1 MVCRPH
7 PYPPHP
13 CPLMRSKHQNGVHPS
28 LLLSPPL
35 LTHSPL
41 SDRESKTAP
50 CFPHHL
56 STSPVTTIPP
66 NWSRVCVFGAP
77 PALSPTPC
85 PTSLLPLP
93 GPPSLCPPSHPARRD
108 PGGQALGYKAAGVM
122 GWRWEVWDS
131 CSLSYWVSIGT
142 RWSINNYYRPSKNIV
157 MNYRF
162 FIDLEGLQKPQKND
176 FGNLRKT
183 IFVFKKRF

>member
-13 CPLMRSKHQNGVHPS
+13 SPLMRSKRPNRVHPS

-41 SDRESKTAP
+41 SDRESKTDP
-50 CFPHHL
+50 CFPHA
-56 STSPVTTIPP
+56 SPLPP
-66 NWSRVCVFGAP
+66 SPPFPRTGRVCVSGAP

-85 PTSLLPLP
+85 PTSLLPRP

-108 PGGQALGYKAAGVM
+108 PGSQALGYKAAGVM

-142 RWSINNYYRPSKNIV
+142 RWSINNYYRPPKN
-157 MNYRF
+157 NRF
-162 FIDLEGLQKPQKND
+162 SES
-176 FGNLRKT
+176 RKT
-183 IFVFKKRF
+183 ISKDDFDDIR